1 MPQHRGL
8 SLLREVRPYQAGLA
22 LASGDLV
29 TAERCITSTHQGDE
43 VTRLQQEQEAL
54 LVARLRIAQGET
66 VEALRLLAPWR
77 DEAHVQGRAHSALQI
92 MVLQS
97 LAYFAQHDFPRAQ
110 ETLRQA
116 LARAQAEGYQ
126 RLFLDEGEAMATL
139 LRVVWQEVKEEPLV
153 TYVRTLL
160 LAFVQE
166 QPDGALRPHADPVAS
181 PAIEAAFRIEPL
193 SPQERR
199 VLRLLTVG
207 LSNAEIAQEL
217 VVSINTIK
225 TQVQSI
231 YRKLNV
237 HSRQE
242 ARDTARH
249 LHLR

>member
-1 MPQHRGL
+1 
-8 SLLREVRPYQAGLA
+8 
-22 LASGDLV
+22 
-29 TAERCITSTHQGDE
+29 
-43 VTRLQQEQEAL
+43 
-54 LVARLRIAQGET
+54 
-66 VEALRLLAPWR
+66 
-77 DEAHVQGRAHSALQI
+77 
-92 MVLQS
+92 
-97 LAYFAQHDFPRAQ
+97 
-110 ETLRQA
+110 
-116 LARAQAEGYQ
+116 
-126 RLFLDEGEAMATL
+126 MATL
-139 LRVVWQEVKEEPLV
+139 LRVVWQDVKEGPLV

-160 LAFVQE
+160 LAFVQA
-166 QPDGALRPHADPVAS
+166 QPDGPPRAAQVAS
-181 PAIEAAFRIEPL
+181 PAVEAAFLIEPL

-217 VVSINTIK
+217 CVSINTIK